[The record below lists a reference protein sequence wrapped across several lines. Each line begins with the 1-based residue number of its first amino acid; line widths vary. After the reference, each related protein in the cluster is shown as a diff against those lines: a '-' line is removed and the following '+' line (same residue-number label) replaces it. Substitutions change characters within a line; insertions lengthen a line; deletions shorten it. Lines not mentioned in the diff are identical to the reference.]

1 MLQSLEAGKILQSFP
16 KRYVMAK
23 IHECWNR
30 KKWISYF
37 CIVGYY
43 VNNFEPIPALPKDLA
58 RRDIIPLND
67 GRNSLNERA
76 GM

>member
-1 MLQSLEAGKILQSFP
+1 MSRLVYMNVEIERSEF
-16 KRYVMAK
+16 
-23 IHECWNR
+23 
-30 KKWISYF
+30 SYF

-58 RRDIIPLND
+58 RRDIFPLKD
-67 GRNSLNERA
+67 GRDSLAERG